1 MRDRIPREEIEKW
14 LSRLKKELKNVKAND
29 KKGEELLK
37 NIQAYA
43 YDTEHFLKEDDYVKA
58 WELVSFTWGLFEA
71 GVDLKKLE
79 KQ

>member
-14 LSRLKKELKNVKAND
+14 LSRLKEELKNVKAND
-29 KKGEELLK
+29 KEGKELLK

-43 YDTEHFLKEDDYVKA
+43 YDTEHFLKEEDYVKA

-71 GVDLKKLE
+71 GKDLGVLKS
-79 KQ
+79 